1 MQIKL
6 FIISAFAIIIYCF
19 FNNGN
24 EIIPDEV
31 GKETDTIVAG
41 PVSEYIPQSGLTMKD
56 NTLVWSNK
64 DNLPSPFVNSDGSVI
79 TTTEEWEA
87 RREVLLGM
95 LEYYVHGA
103 RPDFEI
109 NRVEVS
115 NEYKDAQVSSN
126 AITYEARIFY
136 DENRFF
142 NIRVTR
148 PKEEG
153 KYPIIMRYESNESYR
168 FPIEKDCIGD
178 GKYIIV
184 ALNNLSVAPDKGEIT
199 SKYMHETKAI
209 MAWGYAASLTVD
221 YLETLNFVDITNI
234 AIAGMSR
241 TGKAAI
247 CAGIYDERFSI
258 IIANSSGAAGASGFR
273 NFGEEGTQA
282 IHIAE
287 HEPTWVS
294 EKLLEYIE
302 DASKLPLDMHYAR
315 ALIAPRV
322 ILTTEASDGGD
333 AIWAGPVS
341 TYKMWLSSD
350 YAFELYNCVNH
361 NLIHLRSGEHAQL
374 WEDYLRMMTV
384 VDYVCYGKSFDPFL
398 FRVNQYPG
406 R

>member
-6 FIISAFAIIIYCF
+6 VIISAFAIIIYF
-19 FNNGN
+19 FSNKENK
-24 EIIPDEV
+24 IIPDKEV
-31 GKETDTIVAG
+31 HNSDTIVAG
-41 PVSEYIPQSGLTMKD
+41 TVPDYIPQPGLIK
-56 NTLVWSNK
+56 NNSILFWGK
-64 DNLPSPFVNSDGSVI
+64 EDNLPSPFVNSDGSVV
-79 TTTEEWEA
+79 TTAEEWES

-95 LEYYVHGA
+95 LEYYVYGP
-103 RPDFEI
+103 RPDFKI
-109 NRVEVS
+109 NRVEVTK
-115 NEYKDAQVSSN
+115 EYNDVQVSKN
-126 AITYEARIFY
+126 AVTHEARIYY

-153 KYPIIMRYESNESYR
+153 KYPIIMRYESNENYR
-168 FPIEKDCIGD
+168 FPIEKNCIGD
-178 GKYIIV
+178 GKYIVV

-199 SKYMHETKAI
+199 REYMHETKAI

-221 YLETLNFVDITNI
+221 YLETLNFVDSTNI
-234 AIAGMSR
+234 TIAGMSR

-258 IIANSSGAAGASGFR
+258 IVANNSGAAGASGFR
-273 NFGEEGTQA
+273 NFGENGTQA
-282 IHIAE
+282 INIAK

-294 EKLLEYIE
+294 EKLLEYID

-322 ILTTEASDGGD
+322 ILTTEASDGAD

-350 YAFELYNCVNH
+350 YAFELYNCVDH

-398 FRVNQYPG
+398 FRVNQYPN